1 MAIKP
6 IATMISVTG
15 ASGAAGLTGTV
26 AAFNTAVI
34 AGISAAQGVTG
45 CISDQVN
52 VTEKSII
59 FDGTIYI
66 ISAMVNSKISS

>member
-1 MAIKP
+1 MIKP
-6 IATMISVTG
+6 IATLISVTG

-26 AAFNTAVI
+26 AAFNVAIT

-52 VTEKSII
+52 VSDKGLI
-59 FDGTIYI
+59 FDGTIYV
-66 ISAMVNSKISS
+66 ISAVVNSKISS